1 MKNNILFIIPARA
14 NSRRFPGK
22 NLFKI
27 KGKTLL
33 QHKVENCRNTD
44 VGKILITSDD
54 PEILEKAKFLKVD
67 FIRKRPSNLIGDG
80 PTTPIV
86 YDAVNYY
93 EKITKKK
100 LDIIILTQLTTPFIF
115 SSHFLEAINYFK
127 KNSSFK
133 SLISCSLIDKS
144 FSWSLHEDDKEK
156 SYALPELLIKKLNNF
171 IKDKKSYLPNGGIYI
186 IKRDYIKKTGAIY
199 SSPFKIWAMDRKN
212 SVDIDYEEDG
222 IVARAIAKDIY

>member
-22 NLFKI
+22 NFFKI

-44 VGKILITSDD
+44 LGKILITSDD

-67 FIRKRPSNLIGDG
+67 FIRKRPRYLIGDG

-100 LDIIILTQLTTPFIF
+100 NRHHYFDSTYNSFYF
-115 SSHFLEAINYFK
+115 FL
-127 KNSSFK
+127 SFFR
-133 SLISCSLIDKS
+133 S
-144 FSWSLHEDDKEK
+144 
-156 SYALPELLIKKLNNF
+156 N
-171 IKDKKSYLPNGGIYI
+171 
-186 IKRDYIKKTGAIY
+186 
-199 SSPFKIWAMDRKN
+199 
-212 SVDIDYEEDG
+212 
-222 IVARAIAKDIY
+222 